1 MVAYLTT
8 IKGSF
13 IYYVRI
19 IFRKTNITYSLIR
32 IGTYTYQGVRNI
44 NSSDDFEHVLNE

>member
-19 IFRKTNITYSLIR
+19 
-32 IGTYTYQGVRNI
+32 NI
-44 NSSDDFEHVLNE
+44 NSSDDFEHVLNEWSLILSIKVT